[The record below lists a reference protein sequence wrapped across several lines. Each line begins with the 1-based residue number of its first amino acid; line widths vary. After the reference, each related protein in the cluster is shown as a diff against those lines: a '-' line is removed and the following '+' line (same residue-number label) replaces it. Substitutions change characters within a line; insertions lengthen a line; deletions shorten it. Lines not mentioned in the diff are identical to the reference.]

1 MYSIYCPCLPLN
13 LLTIALMNKPKSLSS
28 KASKK
33 PSAGTLQGYREA
45 VSDEVTFLSIRSY
58 SEHPEVY
65 EAADLLVSE
74 FSKTR
79 QRLKNKD
86 KLPRD
91 AKKLIASIWMHEG
104 LFRFTT
110 KAEHFSKGKRKQVWM
125 TNRTLDLFNCMRE
138 LKWVKE
144 VKGAIPPYLA
154 KNEIGFS
161 AIYTST
167 DAFKTLLRSLTKADI
182 TLNPDLPCVLRKNA
196 DKQVIEEPESFYSSK
211 PYKEHQSLIQAH
223 LERLR
228 RYKTYWSDGSEIDP
242 IELLLTRQFT
252 EDFAHGGR
260 WYCNFQNKPKA
271 VRNSITIG
279 GKSVGSL
286 DITQCHP
293 MLILRI
299 FKGKESEDGLFSRH
313 NEDVYQV
320 TGFDHL
326 HRDIRKKA
334 VNTLFNANDEKSA
347 IKSLMNTCW
356 WIDGVTGDIEVET
369 YKGRKKRWGSP
380 IFKDKDEAEKF
391 IGNFKL
397 VHPDFVDA
405 VGSGIGLQLQG
416 FDGAVTHQVM
426 KFAELI
432 DLPLIPIHEEYLIPE
447 DRGEVLE
454 EILRSSMQVVLQKAG
469 QYGSLNAKW
478 TDSHGKSSRVKIP
491 LSKS

>member
-1 MYSIYCPCLPLN
+1 
-13 LLTIALMNKPKSLSS
+13 MNKPKSLSS
-28 KASKK
+28 NASKK

-45 VSDEVTFLSIRSY
+45 EFKDSEFLQIRRYSD
-58 SEHPEVY
+58 HPEVY
-65 EAADLLVSE
+65 AAADLLCKE
-74 FSKTR
+74 FAKTR
-79 QRLKNKD
+79 LQIRHKEKY
-86 KLPRD
+86 PRD
-91 AKKLIASIWMHEG
+91 SKKLIASIWMHEG
-104 LFRFTT
+104 FFRFTT

-125 TNRTLDLFNCMRE
+125 TNRTLELFNCMRE

-167 DAFKTLLRSLTKADI
+167 DVFKTLLRSLTKADI
-182 TLNPDLPCVLRKNA
+182 TINPDLHCVLRKNA

-260 WYCNFQNKPKA
+260 WYCNFQNKPKV

-279 GKSVGSL
+279 GKPVGSL

-293 MLILRI
+293 MLILRM

-320 TGFDHL
+320 AGFEYLD
-326 HRDIRKKA
+326 RGIRKKA
-334 VNTLFNANDEKSA
+334 VNTLFNANNEAEA
-347 IKSLMNTCW
+347 IKSLRNTNW
-356 WIDGVTGDIEVET
+356 WIDGITGDIEIET
-369 YKGRKKRWGSP
+369 YRGRKKRWGSP
-380 IFKDKDEAEKF
+380 IFKDAEEVKKF

-397 VHPDFVDA
+397 MHPDFVDA
-405 VGSGIGLQLQG
+405 IGTGIGLQLQG
-416 FDGAVTHQVM
+416 FDGAVTHQVL
-426 KFAELI
+426 KFAEAI
-432 DLPLIPIHEEYLIPE
+432 DLPLIPIHEEYLVQE
-447 DRGEVLE
+447 DKKCIVE

-469 QYGSLNAKW
+469 QYGTLNAKW
-478 TDSHGKSSRVKIP
+478 TDSAGASSKVKVT
-491 LSKS
+491 LS

>member
-1 MYSIYCPCLPLN
+1 
-13 LLTIALMNKPKSLSS
+13 MNKPKSLSS
-28 KASKK
+28 NASKK

-45 VSDEVTFLSIRSY
+45 VSNEVVFLSIKRY

-65 EAADLLVSE
+65 AAADLLVKE
-74 FSKTR
+74 FNKTR

-104 LFRFTT
+104 IFRFTT
-110 KAEHFSKGKRKQVWM
+110 KDEHFSKGKRKQVWM

-138 LKWVKE
+138 LKWIKE

-161 AIYTST
+161 ATYTST
-167 DAFKTLLRSLTKADI
+167 DAFKILLRSLTKADI
-182 TLNPDLPCVLRKNA
+182 TINPDLPCVLRKNA
-196 DKQVIEEPESFYSSK
+196 KKQLIEEPESFYKLK

-228 RYKTYWSDGSEIDP
+228 RYKTCWANGSEIDP

-260 WYCNFQNKPKA
+260 WYCNFQNRHKS
-271 VRNSITIG
+271 VRNTITIG
-279 GKSVGSL
+279 GKPVGSL

-326 HRDIRKKA
+326 DRDIRKKA
-334 VNTLFNANDEKSA
+334 VNTLFNANNEAEA
-347 IKSLMNTCW
+347 IKSLANTHW
-356 WIDGVTGDIEVET
+356 WIDGITSEVEIET
-369 YKGRKKRWGSP
+369 YRSRKKRWGSP
-380 IFKDKDEAEKF
+380 VFKDAEEVKKF

-397 VHPDFVDA
+397 MHPDFVDA
-405 VGSGIGLQLQG
+405 IATGIGLQLQG
-416 FDGAVTHQVM
+416 FDGAVTHQVL
-426 KFAELI
+426 KFADAI
-432 DLPLIPIHEEYLIPE
+432 DLPLIPIHEEYLVPE
-447 DRGEVLE
+447 DKKDVIE
-454 EILRSSMQVVLQKAG
+454 EILKSSIQVILQKAG
-469 QYGSLNAKW
+469 QYGALNAKW
-478 TDSHGKSSRVKIP
+478 TNSTGDS
-491 LSKS
+491 SKVQVTLA

>member
-1 MYSIYCPCLPLN
+1 
-13 LLTIALMNKPKSLSS
+13 MNKPKSLSS
-28 KASKK
+28 NISKK

-45 VSDEVTFLSIRSY
+45 EFKDSEFLQIRRYSD
-58 SEHPEVY
+58 HPEVY
-65 EAADLLVSE
+65 AAADLLYKE
-74 FSKTR
+74 FAKTR
-79 QRLKNKD
+79 LQIRNKE
-86 KLPRD
+86 KYPRD
-91 AKKLIASIWMHEG
+91 SKKLIASIWMHEG
-104 LFRFTT
+104 AFRFTT

-125 TNRTLDLFNCMRE
+125 TNRTLDLFNCMRG

-167 DAFKTLLRSLTKADI
+167 DTFKTLLRSLTKEDI
-182 TLNPDLPCVLRKNA
+182 TINPDLPCVLRKNA

-228 RYKTYWSDGSEIDP
+228 RHKTCWADDSEIDP

-260 WYCNFQNKPKA
+260 WYCNFQNKPKT
-271 VRNSITIG
+271 VRNSITID

-299 FKGKESEDGLFSRH
+299 FKDKESEDGLFSSH

-320 TGFDHL
+320 AGFDHL
-326 HRDIRKKA
+326 NRDIRKKA
-334 VNTLFNANDEKSA
+334 VNTLFNANTETEA
-347 IKSLMNTCW
+347 IKSLRNTNW
-356 WIDGVTGDIEVET
+356 WIDGITSEVEIET
-369 YKGRKKRWGSP
+369 YRGKKKRWGSP
-380 IFKDKDEAEKF
+380 IFKDDDEVKKF

-397 VHPDFVDA
+397 MHPDFVDA

-416 FDGAVTHQVM
+416 FDGAVTHQVL
-426 KFAELI
+426 KFADAI
-432 DLPLIPIHEEYLIPE
+432 DLPLIPIHEEYLVPE
-447 DRGEVLE
+447 DKQAVIE

-469 QYGSLNAKW
+469 QYGNLNAKW
-478 TDSHGKSSRVKIP
+478 TDSNGWSSKVKIK
-491 LSKS
+491 LADSKVGRFS

>member
-1 MYSIYCPCLPLN
+1 MI
-13 LLTIALMNKPKSLSS
+13 KPKSLSS
-28 KASKK
+28 NVSKK

-45 VSDEVTFLSIRSY
+45 VSDEVVFLSIRRY

-65 EAADLLVSE
+65 AAADLLVEE

-104 LFRFTT
+104 TFRFTT

-167 DAFKTLLRSLTKADI
+167 DVFKTLLRSLAKTDI
-182 TLNPDLPCVLRKNA
+182 TINPDLPCVLRKNA
-196 DKQVIEEPESFYSSK
+196 AKQVIEESESFYKLK

-228 RYKTYWSDGSEIDP
+228 RYKTCWADGSEIDP

-271 VRNSITIG
+271 VRNNITID
-279 GKSVGSL
+279 GKPVGSL

-320 TGFDHL
+320 VGFDHL
-326 HRDIRKKA
+326 DRDIRKKA
-334 VNTLFNANDEKSA
+334 VNTLFNANTEAEA
-347 IKSLMNTCW
+347 IKSLRNTNW
-356 WIDGVTGDIEVET
+356 WIDGITSEVEIET
-369 YKGRKKRWGSP
+369 YRGKKKRWGSP
-380 IFKDKDEAEKF
+380 IFKDDDEVKKF

-397 VHPDFVDA
+397 MHPDFVDA

-416 FDGAVTHQVM
+416 FDGAVTHQVL
-426 KFAELI
+426 KFADAI
-432 DLPLIPIHEEYLIPE
+432 DLPLIPIHEEYLVPE
-447 DRGEVLE
+447 DKQAVIE
-454 EILRSSMQVVLQKAG
+454 EILRSSIKVVLQKAG
-469 QYGSLNAKW
+469 QYGTLNAKW
-478 TDSHGKSSRVKIP
+478 TDSNGWSRKVKIK
-491 LSKS
+491 LADSKVGRVS

>member
-1 MYSIYCPCLPLN
+1 
-13 LLTIALMNKPKSLSS
+13 MNKPKSLSS
-28 KASKK
+28 EASKK
-33 PSAGTLQGYREA
+33 PSNGTLQGYREA
-45 VSDEVTFLSIRSY
+45 EFHDVHFLQIRGYSD
-58 SEHPEVY
+58 HPEVY
-65 EAADLLVSE
+65 AAADLLCEE
-74 FSKTR
+74 FAKTR
-79 QRLKNKD
+79 LQIRHKEKY
-86 KLPRD
+86 PRD

-138 LKWVKE
+138 LGWIKE

-154 KNEIGFS
+154 KNEVGFS
-161 AIYTST
+161 AIYTAT
-167 DAFKTLLRSLTKADI
+167 DAFKTLLKSLTKADI
-182 TLNPDLPCVLRKNA
+182 TINPDLPCVLRKDA
-196 DKQVIEEPESFYSSK
+196 DKQVIEEPESFYKLK

-228 RYKTYWSDGSEIDP
+228 RHKTCWADGSEIDQ

-279 GKSVGSL
+279 GKPVGSL

-293 MLILRI
+293 MLILRV

-320 TGFDHL
+320 VGFDRL
-326 HRDIRKKA
+326 DRGIRKKA
-334 VNTLFNANDEKSA
+334 VNTLFNANNEAEA
-347 IKSLMNTCW
+347 IKSLRNTHW
-356 WIDGVTGDIEVET
+356 WFDGITGEVEIET
-369 YKGRKKRWGSP
+369 YRGKKKRWGSP
-380 IFKDKDEAEKF
+380 IFKDDDEVKKF

-397 VHPDFVDA
+397 MHPDFVDA

-416 FDGAVTHQVM
+416 FDGAVTHQVL
-426 KFAELI
+426 KFAEAI
-432 DLPLIPIHEEYLIPE
+432 NLPLIPIHEEYLVQE
-447 DRGEVLE
+447 DKKDVIE
-454 EILRSSMQVVLQKAG
+454 EILRSSMQVVLQRAG

-478 TDSHGKSSRVKIP
+478 TDSKGLSSKLANNLTSR
-491 LSKS
+491 LTS

>member
-1 MYSIYCPCLPLN
+1 
-13 LLTIALMNKPKSLSS
+13 MNKSKSLSS
-28 KASKK
+28 NVSKK

-45 VSDEVTFLSIRSY
+45 VSEEVVFLSIRRY

-65 EAADLLVSE
+65 AAADLLVRE

-91 AKKLIASIWMHEG
+91 AKKLIASILMHEG

-110 KAEHFSKGKRKQVWM
+110 KAEHFSKGRRKQVWM

-138 LKWVKE
+138 LKWIKE

-182 TLNPDLPCVLRKNA
+182 TINPDLPCVLRKNA

-223 LERLR
+223 LERLS

-252 EDFAHGGR
+252 EDFGHGGR

-279 GKSVGSL
+279 GKPVGSL

-299 FKGKESEDGLFSRH
+299 FRGKESEDGLFSRH

-320 TGFDHL
+320 VGFEHL
-326 HRDIRKKA
+326 DRGIRKKA
-334 VNTLFNANDEKSA
+334 VNTLFNANNEAEA
-347 IKSLMNTCW
+347 IKSLRNTNW
-356 WIDGVTGDIEVET
+356 WIDGITGDIEIET
-369 YKGRKKRWGSP
+369 YRGRKKRWGSP
-380 IFKDKDEAEKF
+380 IFKDAEEVKKF

-397 VHPDFVDA
+397 MHPDFVDA
-405 VGSGIGLQLQG
+405 IGTGIGLQLQG
-416 FDGAVTHQVM
+416 FDGAVMHQVL
-426 KFAELI
+426 KFAESI
-432 DLPLIPIHEEYLIPE
+432 DLPLIPIHEEYLVPE
-447 DRGEVLE
+447 DRRYVLE
-454 EILRSSMQVVLQKAG
+454 EILRSSIQVVLQKAG
-469 QYGSLNAKW
+469 QFGSLNAKW
-478 TDSHGKSSRVKIP
+478 TNSLGDETKVKID
-491 LSKS
+491 LTRK

>member
-1 MYSIYCPCLPLN
+1 
-13 LLTIALMNKPKSLSS
+13 MNKPKSLFS

-33 PSAGTLQGYREA
+33 HSDGALQGYREA
-45 VSDEVTFLSIRSY
+45 EFHDVHFLQIRGYSD
-58 SEHPEVY
+58 HPEVY
-65 EAADLLVSE
+65 AAADLLCEE
-74 FSKTR
+74 FAKTR
-79 QRLKNKD
+79 LQIRHKEKY
-86 KLPRD
+86 PRD

-138 LKWVKE
+138 LGWIKE

-167 DAFKTLLRSLTKADI
+167 DSFKTLLRSLTKANI
-182 TLNPDLPCVLRKNA
+182 TINPDLPCVLRKDAN
-196 DKQVIEEPESFYSSK
+196 KRVIEESESFYSSK

-228 RYKTYWSDGSEIDP
+228 RHKTCWSDGSEINP

-260 WYCNFQNKPKA
+260 WYCNFQNKPKTI
-271 VRNSITIG
+271 RNCITIN
-279 GKSVGSL
+279 GKPVGSL

-326 HRDIRKKA
+326 DRDIRKKA
-334 VNTLFNANDEKSA
+334 VNTLFNANYEKSA
-347 IKSLMNTCW
+347 ISSLRNTHW
-356 WIDGVTGDIEVET
+356 WIDGITGDIEIET

-380 IFKDKDEAEKF
+380 IFKSVEEIKKF

-397 VHPDFVDA
+397 MHPDFVDA
-405 VGSGIGLQLQG
+405 VGSGIGLRLQG
-416 FDGAVTHQVM
+416 FDGAITHQVL
-426 KFAELI
+426 KFADAI
-432 DLPLIPIHEEYLIPE
+432 DLPVVPIHEEYLVPE
-447 DRGEVLE
+447 NKRVVIE
-454 EILRSSMQVVLQKAG
+454 EILRSSMQVVLQGAG
-469 QYGSLNAKW
+469 QYGVLNAKW
-478 TDSHGKSSRVKIP
+478 TNSQGLSSKVSLNLNLPSHLRNKNK
-491 LSKS
+491 

>member
-1 MYSIYCPCLPLN
+1 
-13 LLTIALMNKPKSLSS
+13 MNKPKSLSS

-45 VSDEVTFLSIRSY
+45 VSDEATFLSIKAY

-65 EAADLLVSE
+65 AAADLLVRE

-91 AKKLIASIWMHEG
+91 AKKLIASIWIHEG

-182 TLNPDLPCVLRKNA
+182 TINPDLPCVLRKDA
-196 DKQVIEEPESFYSSK
+196 DKRVIEESDNFYKLK

-228 RYKTYWSDGSEIDP
+228 RYKTCWSDDSEINP

-252 EDFAHGGR
+252 KDFAHGGR

-279 GKSVGSL
+279 GKPVGSL

-293 MLILRI
+293 MLILRV
-299 FKGKESEDGLFSRH
+299 FKGKESEDGLFSRL

-320 TGFDHL
+320 AGFDHL
-326 HRDIRKKA
+326 NRDIRKKA
-334 VNTLFNANDEKSA
+334 VNTLFNANTEAEA
-347 IKSLMNTCW
+347 IKSLRNTHW
-356 WIDGVTGDIEVET
+356 WIDGITGDIEIET
-369 YKGRKKRWGSP
+369 YRGKKKRWGSS
-380 IFKDKDEAEKF
+380 IFKDKDEILKF
-391 IGNFKL
+391 IDNFKL
-397 VHPDFVDA
+397 LHPDFVGA

-416 FDGAVTHQVM
+416 FDGAVTHQVL
-426 KFAELI
+426 KFADAI
-432 DLPLIPIHEEYLIPE
+432 DLPLIPIHEEYLVPE
-447 DRGEVLE
+447 NKKVVIE
-454 EILRSSMQVVLQKAG
+454 EILKQAMRVVLHRAG
-469 QYGSLNAKW
+469 QYGKINAKW
-478 TDSHGKSSRVKIP
+478 TSSTGES
-491 LSKS
+491 SKVCLHLK

>member
-1 MYSIYCPCLPLN
+1 
-13 LLTIALMNKPKSLSS
+13 MNKPKSLSS

-45 VSDEVTFLSIRSY
+45 VSDEATFLSIKAY

-65 EAADLLVSE
+65 AAADLLVRE

-91 AKKLIASIWMHEG
+91 AKKLIASIWIHEG

-182 TLNPDLPCVLRKNA
+182 TINPDLPCVLRKDA
-196 DKQVIEEPESFYSSK
+196 DKRVIEESDNFYKLK

-228 RYKTYWSDGSEIDP
+228 RYKTCWSDDSEINP

-252 EDFAHGGR
+252 KDFAHGGR

-279 GKSVGSL
+279 GKPVGSL

-293 MLILRI
+293 MLILRV
-299 FKGKESEDGLFSRH
+299 FKGKESEDGLFSRL

-320 TGFDHL
+320 AGFDHL
-326 HRDIRKKA
+326 NRDIRKKA
-334 VNTLFNANDEKSA
+334 VNTLFNANTEAEA
-347 IKSLMNTCW
+347 IKSLRNTHW
-356 WIDGVTGDIEVET
+356 WIDGITGEIETET
-369 YKGRKKRWGSP
+369 YKSRKKRWGSS
-380 IFKDKDEAEKF
+380 IFKDKDEILKF
-391 IGNFKL
+391 IDNFKL
-397 VHPDFVDA
+397 LHPDFVGA

-416 FDGAVTHQVM
+416 FDGAVTHQVL
-426 KFAELI
+426 KFADAI
-432 DLPLIPIHEEYLIPE
+432 DLPLIPIHEEYLVPE
-447 DRGEVLE
+447 NKKVVIE
-454 EILRSSMQVVLQKAG
+454 EILKQAMRVVLHRAG
-469 QYGSLNAKW
+469 QHGKINAKW
-478 TDSHGKSSRVKIP
+478 TSSTGES
-491 LSKS
+491 SKVCLHLK

>member
-1 MYSIYCPCLPLN
+1 
-13 LLTIALMNKPKSLSS
+13 MNKPKSLSS
-28 KASKK
+28 EASKK
-33 PSAGTLQGYREA
+33 PSDGTLQGYREA
-45 VSDEVTFLSIRSY
+45 VSDDVGFLSIKAY
-58 SEHPEVY
+58 SAHPEVY
-65 EAADLLVSE
+65 LAAELLVNE

-79 QRLKNKD
+79 QRLKNRD

-138 LKWVKE
+138 LEWIKE

-167 DAFKTLLRSLTKADI
+167 SAFKILLRSLTKADI
-182 TLNPDLPCVLRKNA
+182 TINPDLPCVLRKNA
-196 DKQVIEEPESFYSSK
+196 NKQVIEESESFYSSK

-228 RYKTYWSDGSEIDP
+228 RHKTCWSDGSEIDS

-252 EDFAHGGR
+252 EDFTHGGR

-271 VRNSITIG
+271 VRNSITING
-279 GKSVGSL
+279 NPVGSL

-299 FKGKESEDGLFSRH
+299 FKGKESEGGLFSCH

-320 TGFDHL
+320 TGFEYLD
-326 HRDIRKKA
+326 RDIRKKA

-347 IKSLMNTCW
+347 IKSLMNTYW
-356 WIDGVTGDIEVET
+356 WIDGITGDIEIET
-369 YKGRKKRWGSP
+369 YRGRKKRWGST
-380 IFKDKDEAEKF
+380 IFKDRDEVEKF

-397 VHPDFVDA
+397 MHPDFEDA
-405 VGSGIGLQLQG
+405 IGSGIGLRLQG
-416 FDGAVTHQVM
+416 FDGAITHQVL
-426 KFAELI
+426 KFAEAI
-432 DLPLIPIHEEYLIPE
+432 DLPLIPIHEEYLVPE
-447 DRGEVLE
+447 NKRVVIE
-454 EILRSSMQVVLQKAG
+454 EILRSSMQVVLQRAG
-469 QYGSLNAKW
+469 QYGILNAKW
-478 TDSHGKSSRVKIP
+478 TNSLGSITKVVLHLKSA
-491 LSKS
+491 

>member
-1 MYSIYCPCLPLN
+1 
-13 LLTIALMNKPKSLSS
+13 MNKTKSLSS

-33 PSAGTLQGYREA
+33 PSDGTLQGYREA
-45 VSDEVTFLSIRSY
+45 EFHDAQFLQIRGYSD
-58 SEHPEVY
+58 HPEVY
-65 EAADLLVSE
+65 AAADLLCKE

-79 QRLKNKD
+79 LQVRHKEKY
-86 KLPRD
+86 PRD

-138 LKWVKE
+138 LCWVDIIKE
-144 VKGAIPPYLA
+144 AIPPHIA
-154 KNEIGFS
+154 RNEIGFS
-161 AIYTST
+161 AIYIST

-182 TLNPDLPCVLRKNA
+182 TINPDLPCVLRKNA
-196 DKQVIEEPESFYSSK
+196 NKQVIEESESFYSSK

-228 RYKTYWSDGSEIDP
+228 RHKTCWSDGSEINP

-260 WYCNFQNKPKA
+260 WYCNFQNKPKTI
-271 VRNSITIG
+271 RNSTTIG
-279 GKSVGSL
+279 GKPAGSL

-293 MLILRI
+293 ILILRL
-299 FKGKESEDGLFSRH
+299 FKGKESEDGLFSCH

-326 HRDIRKKA
+326 DRDIRKKA
-334 VNTLFNANDEKSA
+334 VNTLFNANDEESA
-347 IKSLMNTCW
+347 IKSLGNTYW
-356 WIDGVTGDIEVET
+356 WIDGITSDIEIET

-380 IFKDKDEAEKF
+380 IFKNVEEIKKF

-397 VHPDFVDA
+397 MHPDFIDA

-416 FDGAVTHQVM
+416 FDGAVTHQVL
-426 KFAELI
+426 KFADAI
-432 DLPLIPIHEEYLIPE
+432 DLPLIPIHEEYLVPE
-447 DRGEVLE
+447 DKKSVIE
-454 EILRSSMQVVLQKAG
+454 EILKQSIRVVLQNAG
-469 QYGSLNAKW
+469 QFGSINAKW
-478 TDSHGKSSRVKIP
+478 TNSKGVSSKAGIP
-491 LSKS
+491 LSQA

>member
-1 MYSIYCPCLPLN
+1 
-13 LLTIALMNKPKSLSS
+13 MNKPKSLSS

-33 PSAGTLQGYREA
+33 SSDGMLQGYREA
-45 VSDEVTFLSIRSY
+45 EFQEIEFLQIRGYSD
-58 SEHPEVY
+58 HPEVY
-65 EAADLLVSE
+65 AAADLLCQE
-74 FSKTR
+74 FAKTR
-79 QRLKNKD
+79 QQVRHKNRY
-86 KLPRD
+86 PRD

-138 LKWVKE
+138 LKWIKE

-161 AIYTST
+161 AIYTAT
-167 DAFKTLLRSLTKADI
+167 DAFKTLLRSLTNSDI
-182 TLNPDLPCVLRKNA
+182 TINPDLPCVLRKDAN
-196 DKQVIEEPESFYSSK
+196 KRVIEESEGFYSSK
-211 PYKEHQSLIQAH
+211 PYQEHQSLIKAH

-228 RYKTYWSDGSEIDP
+228 RHKTCWAEGSEIAP

-260 WYCNFQNKPKA
+260 WYMNFQNQPKA
-271 VRNSITIG
+271 IRNSITIG
-279 GKSVGSL
+279 GKPVGSL

-326 HRDIRKKA
+326 DRDIRKKA
-334 VNTLFNANDEKSA
+334 VNTLFNANNEAEA
-347 IKSLMNTCW
+347 IKSLVNTHW
-356 WIDGVTGDIEVET
+356 WIDGITSEVEIET
-369 YKGRKKRWGSP
+369 YRGRKKRWGSP
-380 IFKDKDEAEKF
+380 VFKDAEEAKKF

-397 VHPDFVDA
+397 IHPDFVDA
-405 VGSGIGLQLQG
+405 IATGIGLQLQG
-416 FDGAVTHQVM
+416 FDGAVTHQVL
-426 KFAELI
+426 KFADAI
-432 DLPLIPIHEEYLIPE
+432 DLPLIPIHEEYLVPE
-447 DRGEVLE
+447 DKKDVIE
-454 EILRSSMQVVLQKAG
+454 EILKSSIQVILQKAG
-469 QYGSLNAKW
+469 QYGALNAKW
-478 TDSHGKSSRVKIP
+478 TNSTGVSSKVQVA
-491 LSKS
+491 LA